1 MTVSVS
7 AAFIAQFNANLDH
20 LCQQMGSK
28 LRNYVS
34 VERVKGKTAFFDQIG
49 VSTAALKGTKNPA
62 TVSPSTAPNTYHLG
76 TPVMDT
82 PFDRRKVDL
91 ATWNWGDLIDNDD
104 KVRMLNDPTS
114 DVARSGAMAMGRAI
128 DQIILTAATAT
139 AYSGETGA
147 TAVTFPVT
155 QIVDSGAT
163 SVFNLD
169 KLLEIKTLM
178 DAGDVPEEDR
188 VIAIQAAD
196 IKNLLKET
204 KVTSAEYATVK
215 ALVNGQIDTYMGFKF
230 VRVSDRIWT
239 AAGYGAN
246 EAVAFQKSG
255 IKLAIG
261 QEMVSHI
268 DVRNDL
274 CYSTQ
279 CYSEMTLGCTRMQE
293 PMVVKIVSAAA

>member
-1 MTVSVS
+1 MAVTITN
-7 AAFIAQFNANLDH
+7 AFVQQYNNNLDH

-34 VERVKGKTAFFDQIG
+34 LERVKGKTAFFDQIG
-49 VSTAALKGTKNPA
+49 VSTAALKGVKNPA
-62 TVSPSTAPNTYHLG
+62 TVSPSTAPNSYHLA

-91 ATWNWGDLIDNDD
+91 ATWNWGDIIDNDD
-104 KVRMLNDPTS
+104 KVRMLIDPTS

-128 DQIILTAATAT
+128 DQVILTAATAT
-139 AYSGETGA
+139 AYTGETGA
-147 TAVTFPVT
+147 TSVAFPSA

-178 DAGDVPEEDR
+178 DSGDVPEEER
-188 VIAIQAAD
+188 IIAIQAAD
-196 IKNLLKET
+196 LKNLLKET
-204 KVTSAEYATVK
+204 KVTSTDYASVK
-215 ALVNGQIDTYMGFKF
+215 ALVNGQIDTFMGFKF
-230 VRVSDRIWT
+230 IRVSDRVWT
-239 AAGYGAN
+239 AAGYNAN
-246 EAVAFQKSG
+246 EAIAFQKSG

-261 QEMVSHI
+261 QDMVSHI
-268 DVRNDL
+268 DVRSDL

-279 CYSEMTLGCTRMQE
+279 VYSEMTLGATRME
-293 PMVVKIVSAAA
+293 EAKVVKVVSAAS

>member
-1 MTVSVS
+1 MSVTIS
-7 AAFIAQFNANLDH
+7 NAFIAQYNANLEH

-34 VERVKGKTAFFDQIG
+34 MERVKGKTAFFDQIG
-49 VSTAALKGTKNPA
+49 VSTAAPKGVKSPS
-62 TVSPSTAPNTYHLG
+62 TVAPSTAPNAYHLG

-139 AYSGETGA
+139 AYTGETGA
-147 TAVTFPVT
+147 TSVVLPEA

-196 IKNLLKET
+196 LKNLLKET
-204 KVTSAEYATVK
+204 KVTSTDYASVK
-215 ALVNGQIDTYMGFKF
+215 SLVNGQIDTSMGFKF
-230 VRVSDRIWT
+230 IRVANSVWT

-246 EAVAFQKSG
+246 EAVAFHRNG

-261 QEMVSHI
+261 QDIVSHI
-268 DVRNDL
+268 DVRSDL
-274 CYSTQ
+274 CYATQ
-279 CYSEMTLGCTRMQE
+279 VYSEMTLGATRMQE
-293 PMVVKIVSAAA
+293 AMVIKAKSAAA

>member
-1 MTVSVS
+1 MSVTITNG
-7 AAFIAQFNANLDH
+7 FVAQYNNNLDH

-49 VSTAALKGTKNPA
+49 VSTAAPKGSKNPA
-62 TVSPSTAPNTYHLG
+62 TVAPSTAPNSYHLG

-104 KVRMLNDPTS
+104 KVRMLIDPTS

-139 AYSGETGA
+139 AYTGETGA
-147 TAVTFPVT
+147 TSVAFPST

-178 DAGDVPEEDR
+178 DSGDVPEEER
-188 VIAIQAAD
+188 IIAIQAAD
-196 IKNLLKET
+196 LKNLLKET
-204 KVTSAEYATVK
+204 KVTSTDYASVK
-215 ALVNGQIDTYMGFKF
+215 ALVNGQIDTFMGFKF
-230 VRVSDRIWT
+230 IRVSDRVWT
-239 AAGYGAN
+239 AAGYNAN
-246 EAVAFQKSG
+246 EAIAFQKSG

-261 QEMVSHI
+261 QDMVSHI

-279 CYSEMTLGCTRMQE
+279 VYSEMTLGATRME
-293 PMVVKIVSAAA
+293 EAKVVKVVSAA